1 MLCRCMSLA
10 ERMLMFIHLIPGIES
25 MKGKEKKKLLHLY
38 FTYIVS
44 LYYAS
49 LYKDHDQIT
58 TIH

>member
-1 MLCRCMSLA
+1 MSLA